1 MGIFDRLT
9 TLLKSNINELI
20 SSAENPEKMLN
31 QIIVDMRSQ
40 LVKAKQQ
47 VAAAIA
53 DEKRL
58 RDQADAELRQA
69 QDWENRAV
77 LAVREGRDDLAK
89 QALVRQNEHL
99 AHGQQLETTW
109 QSHRDETEKL
119 KNALRDLNDK
129 IEEAKRKKNLL
140 IARQRRAQAQKRIS
154 ETMSSL
160 SEKSAFEAFARME
173 ERIDQSERQIR
184 ASAEI
189 DEEFTGDRLAKDF
202 KQLEQGAGAQDA
214 DFRLLQLKQQMGMLG
229 GAVRRPGA
237 SNWVRARRGAGARRA
252 GLASAGP
259 ALPRQRGTSGTGVR
273 RRGRSPQRP
282 RLTTGSRRRDVEEIP
297 GRAQASV
304 AARAWP
310 AEGRA
315 AWRGCGSG
323 GCYGDR
329 RIDRARSC
337 GSSPPPPTSCCCC
350 SSRAD
355 GALSGRASATT
366 SCAGCGS
373 RAWWRS
379 GSRWC
384 DRGRRPRGSCGS
396 WCRRCVEQTRG

>member
-9 TLLKSNINELI
+9 TLLRSNINDLI
-20 SSAENPEKMLN
+20 SSAEHPEKMLN

-58 RDQADAELRQA
+58 RDQADTELRQA

-77 LAVREGRDDLAK
+77 LAVRSGQDDLAK
-89 QALVRQNEHL
+89 QALMRQNEHV

-173 ERIDQSERQIR
+173 ERIDQSERQLK
-184 ASAEI
+184 AHAEI
-189 DEEFTGDRLAKDF
+189 DEEFTGDRLGKDF
-202 KQLEQGAGAQDA
+202 KALEQAAGAQDA
-214 DFRLLQLKQQMGMLG
+214 DYRLLQLKQQMGMLG
-229 GAVRRPGA
+229 GGNAGGA
-237 SNWVRARRGAGARRA
+237 AKQLGAGAA
-252 GLASAGP
+252 GSAPGGAPGLPAASVPAKPSLTAG
-259 ALPRQRGTSGTGVR
+259 
-273 RRGRSPQRP
+273 SPP
-282 RLTTGSRRRDVEEIP
+282 HPDDGIETADVEEIP
-297 GRAQASV
+297 
-304 AARAWP
+304 
-310 AEGRA
+310 
-315 AWRGCGSG
+315 
-323 GCYGDR
+323 
-329 RIDRARSC
+329 
-337 GSSPPPPTSCCCC
+337 
-350 SSRAD
+350 D
-355 GALSGRASATT
+355 GPKPS
-366 SCAGCGS
+366 
-373 RAWWRS
+373 
-379 GSRWC
+379 
-384 DRGRRPRGSCGS
+384 
-396 WCRRCVEQTRG
+396 